1 VLGVAEPGS
10 APLVGGRN
18 GVANRNGA
26 RLAQVGRMLRAA
38 VAVSLVCAA
47 APAFAG
53 GSQDSVAPP
62 AEDAG
67 SQSQP
72 GELDHYAYG
81 DAADARAFFGPTALT
96 DPEGSTE
103 LGLRQTAAPLGYLS
117 ASTGLTD
124 RLELGV
130 GVGYVVAGELTGV
143 TPSIQA
149 KVQVVRGR
157 YGAIAIMAG
166 AYSPPESSGMY
177 VGVIGSACLSA
188 SSCSV
193 LTTAWVSG
201 QAVSRAD
208 GMGDTVPLAG
218 GGSMLI
224 GDATVRVF
232 VEVASALTQTG
243 DRFTMVAG
251 GVRITG
257 HTVSF
262 DIGLGSLV
270 YPHGDVEAPVVPL
283 AGLTARL

>member
-18 GVANRNGA
+18 GVAKRNGA
-26 RLAQVGRMLRAA
+26 RLARVGRMLRAA
-38 VAVSLVCAA
+38 VVVSLVCAA

-53 GSQDSVAPP
+53 GSQDTPAPP

-67 SQSQP
+67 SQP

-81 DAADARAFFGPTALT
+81 DAADARAFFGPTAIT
-96 DPEGSTE
+96 DPQGSTE
-103 LGLRQTAAPLGYLS
+103 LALRQTAGPFGYLS

-130 GVGYVVAGELTGV
+130 GVGYVVAGEMTGV

-149 KVQVVRGR
+149 KVQVVRDR

-177 VGVIGSACLSA
+177 VGVIGTACLSV

-218 GGSMLI
+218 GGSLLI
-224 GDATVRVF
+224 GDASVRVF
-232 VEVASALTQTG
+232 AEVASALTQTG
-243 DRFTMVAG
+243 DRFTLIDA

-262 DIGLGSLV
+262 DLGLGSLV
-270 YPHGDVEAPVVPL
+270 YPHGSVEAPIIPL